1 MDVNNIMNA
10 LEAKHPGEKEYLQ
23 AVREVLLSVE
33 DIYNRHPEF
42 ERNRI
47 IERMVE
53 PDRIVTFRVT
63 WLDDNGEVQN
73 NIGYRVQFNNAIG
86 PYKGG
91 IRFHMAEAEKWR
103 LGGARRESQGE
114 RASMAGIDI
123 TPDAQG
129 KVRDLYDL
137 GDRLLLVATDR
148 ISAFDYILEDE
159 IPHKGQVLTQLS
171 KFWFNLLD
179 GVVENHLIS
188 TDVADLP
195 EQFQPYADY
204 LRGRF
209 MLVRKADMF
218 PAECIVRG
226 YLAGSGLKEY
236 NREGTVCGIALPEGL
251 VNSSKLPEPI
261 FTPSTK
267 AEIGDHDEN
276 ISFERLVEILG
287 EEDATALRDLALK
300 VYTTAADHAAARGV
314 IIADT
319 KFEFGRLGDTII
331 LADEVLTPDSSRFW
345 PGDTYE
351 EGADQPS
358 FDKQFVRDWLT
369 ANWDKTGNPPRL
381 PQDIIDATSAK
392 YIQAF
397 ETITGQKF
405 DPATF

>member
-1 MDVNNIMNA
+1 
-10 LEAKHPGEKEYLQ
+10 
-23 AVREVLLSVE
+23 
-33 DIYNRHPEF
+33 
-42 ERNRI
+42 
-47 IERMVE
+47 
-53 PDRIVTFRVT
+53 
-63 WLDDNGEVQN
+63 
-73 NIGYRVQFNNAIG
+73 
-86 PYKGG
+86 
-91 IRFHMAEAEKWR
+91 
-103 LGGARRESQGE
+103 
-114 RASMAGIDI
+114 MAGIDI
-123 TPDAQG
+123 KPDAQG

-137 GDRLLLVATDR
+137 GDKLLLVATDR

-159 IPHKGQVLTQLS
+159 IPYKGQVLTQLS
-171 KFWFNLLD
+171 CFWFELLGD
-179 GVVENHLIS
+179 VVDNHLIS
-188 TDVADLP
+188 SDVADLP
-195 EQFQPYADY
+195 EEFQPYADY

-218 PAECIVRG
+218 PVECIVRG

-236 NREGTVCGIALPEGL
+236 QREGTVCGIKLPEGL

-276 ISFERLVEILG
+276 ISFERCAELIG
-287 EEDATALRDLALK
+287 EADAAALRDLAVR
-300 VYTTAADHAAARGV
+300 VYQTAADHAAERGV

-319 KFEFGRLGDTII
+319 KFEFGVVDGKII

-381 PQDIIDATSAK
+381 PQEIIDATSEK
-392 YIQAF
+392 YIQAY
-397 ETITGQKF
+397 ETITGRKF
-405 DPATF
+405 ER